1 MSMATGGDMAFDWMK
16 STPSA
21 VNHSCSA
28 AVSVRLATV
37 CMPST
42 RAICTTAVMAA
53 CDNLV
58 DAHFR
63 GDFRRQFHVAHPGQ
77 AQ

>member
-1 MSMATGGDMAFDWMK
+1 MEFDCTK

-53 CDNLV
+53 CDNLSV
-58 DAHFR
+58 RIFAVIS
-63 GDFRRQFHVAHPGQ
+63 GASLT
-77 AQ
+77 